1 MEFRSLK
8 RSCIFNVE
16 ISSNIR
22 NIIFVI
28 KHIVYPLI
36 VFLPVLL
43 ICHNFFFL
51 SCVSFYFILNSIF
64 PFPWK
69 CCFFSLSC
77 SVLFIPFG
85 SYTPFVRFTCFLP
98 SSYYV
103 ILPFGFLLL
112 INNQHVYMHYYT
124 FTQVYVHMRVRM
136 HAQMLKDMFSNQCIS
151 IFFVSSCI
159 PLNYM

>member
-1 MEFRSLK
+1 MKYLQYNVYIALQT
-8 RSCIFNVE
+8 IFA
-16 ISSNIR
+16 
-22 NIIFVI
+22 I

-64 PFPWK
+64 TFPWK
-69 CCFFSLSC
+69 RCFFSLSC

-151 IFFVSSCI
+151 IFFVSFCI